1 MPVLGRE
8 DCGSSSTLSLTCRT
22 SLLLGESAYKNLQID
37 SDGRG
42 QLLNDN
48 KLYEKGQRHL

>member
-22 SLLLGESAYKNLQID
+22 SLLFGESAYKNLQID